1 MLYSQFTKRVNKA
14 ISGQEIVESIHF
26 RDSVIQKTVDGKILI
41 DNSLTQHK
49 TLEEARKYIKQCYIS
64 HKLEE
69 DVAKE
74 IYEDLSDLRI
84 AKIIKEHHNVK
95 VTDTLIETYVEL
107 ASSNLFT
114 VDPVVFEIRKLNR
127 IDQLIEGKIHYT
139 LADGSVIAISESTQ
153 ERLNKL
159 LSTKQEI
166 VEQMRQS
173 REFFMETLDQLE
185 D

>member
-1 MLYSQFTKRVNKA
+1 MLYTQFTKTLNKT
-14 ISGQEIVESIHF
+14 ISGEEIVETIHF
-26 RDSVIQKTVDGKILI
+26 RDNTIQRTADGKVLI
-41 DNSLTQHK
+41 DNNLTEHT
-49 TLEEARKYIKQCYIS
+49 TLEEARKYIKQVYIS

-74 IYEDLSDLRI
+74 IYEELSDITI

-114 VDPVVFEIRKLNR
+114 VDPVVFDIRKLNKVDR
-127 IDQLIEGKIHYT
+127 LIEGKIHYT
-139 LADGSVIAISESTQ
+139 LGDGSVIAISESTQ

-159 LSTKQEI
+159 LSSKQEI
-166 VEQMRQS
+166 VEQMRQGKES
-173 REFFMETLDQLE
+173 FMSMLDQLE
-185 D
+185 E